1 MSVFRTKPLRIS
13 PATGLLVVNE
23 TVINHTQQALRAFGD
38 ENGGRHEG
46 LVFWAGKNIDTSSYV
61 LAAIVPECEHEPF
74 RVVASPS
81 QMGDA
86 ARAARKL
93 GLGLIS
99 QIHSHPDS
107 DTRHSD
113 GDDVLVFMPY
123 EGMFSLVVGNYGDGS
138 FDPNEGAGLHQ
149 YQNGEWVQVE
159 NAAAVFRIVPS
170 VIEVDGD

>member
-1 MSVFRTKPLRIS
+1 MSVFRTKTLRIL
-13 PATGLLVVNE
+13 PATGLLVVTE
-23 TVINHTQQALRAFGD
+23 TVINDTQQALRAFGGA
-38 ENGGRHEG
+38 NGERHEG
-46 LVFWAGKNIDTSSYV
+46 LVFWAGKNIGTSSYV
-61 LAAIVPECEHEPF
+61 LSAIVPECEHEPF

-86 ARAARKL
+86 ARAAREL

-99 QIHSHPDS
+99 QIHSHPDL

-113 GDDVLVFMPY
+113 GDDELVFMPY
-123 EGMFSLVVGNYGDGS
+123 DGMFSLVVGNYGDGS
-138 FDPNEGAGLHQ
+138 LDPNEGAGLHQ

-170 VIEVDGD
+170 LIEVDDD

>member
-1 MSVFRTKPLRIS
+1 MSVFRTKPLRIL

-23 TVINHTQQALRAFGD
+23 NVISHTQYALRAFGD
-38 ENGGRHEG
+38 GIEERHEG
-46 LVFWAGKNIDTSSYV
+46 LVFWAGKNIGTSSYV

-74 RVVASPS
+74 RVVANPS

-99 QIHSHPDS
+99 QVHSHPGS

-113 GDDVLVFMPY
+113 GDDELVFLPY

-138 FDPNEGAGLHQ
+138 LNPNEGAGLHQ

-159 NAAAVFRIVPS
+159 NAGGVFRIIPS
-170 VIEVDGD
+170 LIEVDDD

>member
-1 MSVFRTKPLRIS
+1 MSVFRIKPLRVS

-23 TVINHTQQALRAFGD
+23 NVIKHTQRALRAFGD
-38 ENGGRHEG
+38 GNGERHEG
-46 LVFWAGKNIDTSSYV
+46 LVFWAGINIGTSSYV

-99 QIHSHPDS
+99 QIHSHPDL

-138 FDPNEGAGLHQ
+138 FNPNEGAGLHQ
-149 YQNGEWVQVE
+149 YQNKEWVQVE

-170 VIEVDGD
+170 LIEVDDD